1 MKRINV
7 LAPNIAN
14 KIAAGEVVERPASV
28 VKELIENSIDA
39 GSNAITVEI
48 MNGGISYIRIT
59 DNGSGIDEND
69 VETAFLRHATS
80 KLSAADDLS
89 HIETLGFRGEALAS
103 IAAVSKVKMR
113 TRTQAAEYGT
123 MICIEGGV
131 VTAKEPSGCPCGTT
145 IEVSELFF
153 NVPARLKFLKSPRS
167 EAALIGDYV
176 MRLILSNPSVSIRFI
191 NNGKTIYQSAGDGS
205 LENAV
210 FCVYGT
216 EVTANL
222 FPVNYDDGYLKLT
235 GYVGSESLARNSRSQ
250 QSLFVNHR
258 YIKSA
263 TVSYSVQRAF
273 DTRLMHGKFPFFILD
288 MLVSS
293 YEIDVNVHPN
303 KLEIRFKDDQR
314 IGNSVLRAVNAAID
328 YLPFDNASGA
338 EPVLKS
344 EAPKPEKLY
353 SLFENKHDGD
363 NKSFELSRESAFDS
377 GDKSTYVV
385 YSNDKETNVPFIS
398 DNTDSVSRVVLHD
411 RGNSSMPA
419 FNFPS
424 VQEISDSGSIP
435 VFSAN
440 NDKKRSPEISKPE
453 QILLCDSPYT
463 VIGAAF
469 DTYIIVQQQDN
480 LFLIDQHAAHERMLY
495 EKLIKDE
502 LRFDSQILLVPER
515 ITLDPVQYEI
525 LCENLERFTEL
536 GFSVQPLNG
545 TMIRIDAVPSM
556 VSSNAAGFISDA
568 VSVIAD
574 AGSVSELDLVRS
586 KLIQTACK
594 KALKAGDRLEKEE
607 IYEIIEA
614 YKNGATPMTCPHGR
628 PVIISIT
635 KTDLQKRFKRIV

>member
-176 MRLILSNPSVSIRFI
+176 MRLILSNPSVSIKFI

-328 YLPFDNASGA
+328 YLPLDNASAA

-353 SLFENKHDGD
+353 NLFENKHDGD
-363 NKSFELSRESAFDS
+363 NKSVELSRESAFDS

-385 YSNDKETNVPFIS
+385 YSNDKDTNVPFIP

-424 VQEISDSGSIP
+424 VQEISDPGSIP

>member
-176 MRLILSNPSVSIRFI
+176 MRLILSNPSVSIKFI

-353 SLFENKHDGD
+353 NLFENKHDGD
-363 NKSFELSRESAFDS
+363 NKSVELSRESAFNS

-385 YSNDKETNVPFIS
+385 YSNDKDTNVPFIP

-424 VQEISDSGSIP
+424 VQEVSDSGSIP

-495 EKLIKDE
+495 EKLIRDE

>member
-328 YLPFDNASGA
+328 YLPFDNASAA

-424 VQEISDSGSIP
+424 VQEISDPGSIP

-525 LCENLERFTEL
+525 LCENLERFSEL

>member
-39 GSNAITVEI
+39 GSTAITVEI

-363 NKSFELSRESAFDS
+363 NKSAELSRESAFDS

-385 YSNDKETNVPFIS
+385 YSNDKDTNVPFIP

-424 VQEISDSGSIP
+424 VQEISDPGSIP

-495 EKLIKDE
+495 EKLIRDE

>member
-39 GSNAITVEI
+39 GSTAITVEI

-176 MRLILSNPSVSIRFI
+176 MRLILSNPSVSIKFI

-353 SLFENKHDGD
+353 NLFENKHDGD
-363 NKSFELSRESAFDS
+363 NKSVELSRESAFNS

-385 YSNDKETNVPFIS
+385 YSNDKDTNVPFIP

-495 EKLIKDE
+495 EKLIRDE

-568 VSVIAD
+568 VSVLAD

-635 KTDLQKRFKRIV
+635 KTDLQKKFKRIV

>member
-39 GSNAITVEI
+39 GSTAITVEI

-176 MRLILSNPSVSIRFI
+176 MRLILSNPSVSIKFI

-363 NKSFELSRESAFDS
+363 NKSFELSRESAFNS

-424 VQEISDSGSIP
+424 VQEISDPGSIP

>member
-153 NVPARLKFLKSPRS
+153 NVPARLKFLKSPRN

-176 MRLILSNPSVSIRFI
+176 MRLILSNPSVSIKFI

-353 SLFENKHDGD
+353 NLFENKHDGD
-363 NKSFELSRESAFDS
+363 NKSVELSRESAFDS

-385 YSNDKETNVPFIS
+385 YSNDKDTNVPFIP

-424 VQEISDSGSIP
+424 VQEISDPGSIP

-495 EKLIKDE
+495 EKLIRDE

-586 KLIQTACK
+586 KLIQIACK

>member
-328 YLPFDNASGA
+328 YLPFDNASAA

-353 SLFENKHDGD
+353 NLFENKHDGD
-363 NKSFELSRESAFDS
+363 NKSVELSRESAFNS

-385 YSNDKETNVPFIS
+385 YSNDKDTNVPFIP

-424 VQEISDSGSIP
+424 VQEVSDSGSIP

-495 EKLIKDE
+495 EKLIRDE

>member
-419 FNFPS
+419 FNFPG
-424 VQEISDSGSIP
+424 VQEISAPGSIP

-495 EKLIKDE
+495 EKLIRDE

-525 LCENLERFTEL
+525 LYENLERFTEL

>member
-176 MRLILSNPSVSIRFI
+176 MRLILSNPSVSIKFI

-385 YSNDKETNVPFIS
+385 YSNDKETNVPFIP

-424 VQEISDSGSIP
+424 VQEISDPGSIP

-495 EKLIKDE
+495 EKLIRDE

>member
-39 GSNAITVEI
+39 GSTAITVEI

-353 SLFENKHDGD
+353 NLFENKHDGD
-363 NKSFELSRESAFDS
+363 NKSVELSRESAFNS

-385 YSNDKETNVPFIS
+385 YSNDKDTNVPFIP

-424 VQEISDSGSIP
+424 VQEVSDSGSIP

-586 KLIQTACK
+586 KLIQIACK

>member
-39 GSNAITVEI
+39 GSTAITVEI

-176 MRLILSNPSVSIRFI
+176 MRLILSNPSVSIKFI

-328 YLPFDNASGA
+328 YLPFDNASAA

-353 SLFENKHDGD
+353 NLFENKHDGD
-363 NKSFELSRESAFDS
+363 NKSVELSRESAFNS

-385 YSNDKETNVPFIS
+385 YSNDKDTNVPFIP

-424 VQEISDSGSIP
+424 VQEVSDSGSIP

-495 EKLIKDE
+495 EKLIRDE

>member
-39 GSNAITVEI
+39 GSTAITVEI

-176 MRLILSNPSVSIRFI
+176 MRLILSNPSVSIKFI

-385 YSNDKETNVPFIS
+385 YSNDKDTNVPFIP

-419 FNFPS
+419 FNYPS
-424 VQEISDSGSIP
+424 VQEVSDSGSIP

>member
-303 KLEIRFKDDQR
+303 KLEIRFKDEQR

-328 YLPFDNASGA
+328 YLPLDNASGA
-338 EPVLKS
+338 EPILKG

-353 SLFENKHDGD
+353 SLFENKHDD
-363 NKSFELSRESAFDS
+363 NNKTFELSRESAFDS

-385 YSNDKETNVPFIS
+385 YSNDKDTNVPFIP

-424 VQEISDSGSIP
+424 VQEVSDSGSIP

-545 TMIRIDAVPSM
+545 TMISIDAVPSM

>member
-328 YLPFDNASGA
+328 YLPFDNASAA

-424 VQEISDSGSIP
+424 VQEISDPGSIP

-495 EKLIKDE
+495 EKLIRDE

>member
-39 GSNAITVEI
+39 GSTAITVEI

-176 MRLILSNPSVSIRFI
+176 MRLILSNPSVSIKFI

-353 SLFENKHDGD
+353 NLFENKHDGD
-363 NKSFELSRESAFDS
+363 NKSVELSRESAFNS

-385 YSNDKETNVPFIS
+385 YSNDKDTNVPFIP

-424 VQEISDSGSIP
+424 VQEVSDSGSIP

-495 EKLIKDE
+495 EKLIRDE

>member
-176 MRLILSNPSVSIRFI
+176 MRLILSNPSVSIKFI

-328 YLPFDNASGA
+328 YLPFDNASAA

-385 YSNDKETNVPFIS
+385 YSNDKDTNVPFIP

-424 VQEISDSGSIP
+424 VQEVSDSGSIP

-568 VSVIAD
+568 VSVLAD

>member
-424 VQEISDSGSIP
+424 VQEISDPGSIP

>member
-39 GSNAITVEI
+39 GSTAITVEI

-176 MRLILSNPSVSIRFI
+176 MRLILSNPSVSIKFI

-353 SLFENKHDGD
+353 NLFENKHDGD
-363 NKSFELSRESAFDS
+363 NKSVELSRESAFNS

-385 YSNDKETNVPFIS
+385 YSNDKDTNVPFIP

-635 KTDLQKRFKRIV
+635 KTDLQKRFKRTV

>member
-363 NKSFELSRESAFDS
+363 NKSAELSRESAFDS

-385 YSNDKETNVPFIS
+385 YSNDKDTNVPFIP

-419 FNFPS
+419 FNYPS
-424 VQEISDSGSIP
+424 VQEVSGSGSIP

-495 EKLIKDE
+495 EKLIRDE

>member
-176 MRLILSNPSVSIRFI
+176 MRLILSNPSVSIKFI

-363 NKSFELSRESAFDS
+363 NKSVELSRESAFNS

-385 YSNDKETNVPFIS
+385 YSNDKDTNVPFIP

-424 VQEISDSGSIP
+424 VQEVSDSGSIP

>member
-39 GSNAITVEI
+39 GSTAITVEI

-176 MRLILSNPSVSIRFI
+176 MRLILSNPSVSIKFI

-328 YLPFDNASGA
+328 YLPFDNASAA

-363 NKSFELSRESAFDS
+363 NKSFELSRESAFNS

-424 VQEISDSGSIP
+424 VQEISDPGSIP

>member
-176 MRLILSNPSVSIRFI
+176 MRLILSNPSVSIKFI

-385 YSNDKETNVPFIS
+385 YSNDKDTNVPFIP

>member
-39 GSNAITVEI
+39 GSTAITVEI

-176 MRLILSNPSVSIRFI
+176 MRLILSNPSVSIKFI

-363 NKSFELSRESAFDS
+363 NKSFELSRESAFNS

-424 VQEISDSGSIP
+424 VQEISDPGSIP

-469 DTYIIVQQQDN
+469 DTYIIVQQQDI

>member
-176 MRLILSNPSVSIRFI
+176 MRLILSNPSVSIKFI

-328 YLPFDNASGA
+328 YLPFDNASAA

-353 SLFENKHDGD
+353 NLFENKHDGD

-385 YSNDKETNVPFIS
+385 YSNDKDTNVPFIP

-424 VQEISDSGSIP
+424 VQEISDPGSIP

>member
-385 YSNDKETNVPFIS
+385 YSNDKETNVPFIP

-568 VSVIAD
+568 VSVLAD

>member
-176 MRLILSNPSVSIRFI
+176 MRLILSNPSVSIKFI

-353 SLFENKHDGD
+353 NLFENKHDGD

-424 VQEISDSGSIP
+424 VQEISDPGSIP

-495 EKLIKDE
+495 EKLIRDE

>member
-39 GSNAITVEI
+39 GSTAITVEI

-176 MRLILSNPSVSIRFI
+176 MRLILSNPSVSIKFI

-385 YSNDKETNVPFIS
+385 YSNDKDTNVPFIP

-424 VQEISDSGSIP
+424 VQEISDPGSIP

-495 EKLIKDE
+495 EKLIRDE

>member
-328 YLPFDNASGA
+328 YLPFDNASAA

-424 VQEISDSGSIP
+424 VQEISDPGSIP

-495 EKLIKDE
+495 EKLIRDE

-525 LCENLERFTEL
+525 LYENLERFTEL

>member
-328 YLPFDNASGA
+328 YWPFDNASGA
-338 EPVLKS
+338 ELVLNS

-424 VQEISDSGSIP
+424 VQEISDPGSIP

-495 EKLIKDE
+495 EKLIRDE

>member
-328 YLPFDNASGA
+328 YLPFDNASAA

-385 YSNDKETNVPFIS
+385 YSNDKDTNVPFIP

-419 FNFPS
+419 FNYPG
-424 VQEISDSGSIP
+424 VQEVSDSGSIP

-495 EKLIKDE
+495 EKLIRDE

-545 TMIRIDAVPSM
+545 TMISIDAVPSM
-556 VSSNAAGFISDA
+556 VYSNAAGFISDA

>member
-39 GSNAITVEI
+39 GSTAITVEI

-176 MRLILSNPSVSIRFI
+176 MRLILSNPSVSIKFI

-353 SLFENKHDGD
+353 NLFENKHDGD
-363 NKSFELSRESAFDS
+363 NKSVELSRESAFNS

-385 YSNDKETNVPFIS
+385 YSNDKDTNVPFIP

-556 VSSNAAGFISDA
+556 VYSNAAGFISDA
-568 VSVIAD
+568 VSVLAD

>member
-363 NKSFELSRESAFDS
+363 NKSFELSRESAFNS

-385 YSNDKETNVPFIS
+385 YSNDKDTNVPFIP

-424 VQEISDSGSIP
+424 VQEISDPGSIP

>member
-176 MRLILSNPSVSIRFI
+176 MRLILSNPSVSIKFI

-385 YSNDKETNVPFIS
+385 YSNDKDTNVPFIP

-424 VQEISDSGSIP
+424 VQEISDPGSIP

-495 EKLIKDE
+495 EKLIRDE

-586 KLIQTACK
+586 KLIQIACK

>member
-39 GSNAITVEI
+39 GSTAITVEI

-176 MRLILSNPSVSIRFI
+176 MRLILSNPSVSIKFI

-353 SLFENKHDGD
+353 NLFENKHDGD
-363 NKSFELSRESAFDS
+363 NKSVELSRESAFNS

-424 VQEISDSGSIP
+424 VQEVSDSGSIP

>member
-176 MRLILSNPSVSIRFI
+176 MRLILSNPSVSIKFI

-353 SLFENKHDGD
+353 NLFENKHDGD
-363 NKSFELSRESAFDS
+363 NKSVELSRESAFNS

-385 YSNDKETNVPFIS
+385 YSNDKDTNVPFIP

-424 VQEISDSGSIP
+424 VQEISDPGSIP

-495 EKLIKDE
+495 EKLIRDE

-586 KLIQTACK
+586 KLIQIACK

>member
-39 GSNAITVEI
+39 GSTAITVEI

-353 SLFENKHDGD
+353 NLFENKHDGD
-363 NKSFELSRESAFDS
+363 NKSVELSRESAFNS

-385 YSNDKETNVPFIS
+385 YSNDKDTNVPFIP

-424 VQEISDSGSIP
+424 VQEVSDSGSIP

>member
-39 GSNAITVEI
+39 GSTAITVEI

-363 NKSFELSRESAFDS
+363 NKSFELSRETAFDS

-385 YSNDKETNVPFIS
+385 YSNDKETNVPFIP

-424 VQEISDSGSIP
+424 VQEISDPGSIP

>member
-39 GSNAITVEI
+39 GSTAITVEI

-385 YSNDKETNVPFIS
+385 YSNDKDTNVPFIP

-424 VQEISDSGSIP
+424 VQEISDPGSIP

>member
-39 GSNAITVEI
+39 GSTAITVEI

-176 MRLILSNPSVSIRFI
+176 MRLILSNPSVSIKFI

-328 YLPFDNASGA
+328 YLPFDNASAA

-385 YSNDKETNVPFIS
+385 YSNDKDTNVPFIP

-424 VQEISDSGSIP
+424 VQEISDPGSIP

-495 EKLIKDE
+495 EKLIRDE

-525 LCENLERFTEL
+525 LYENLERFTEL